1 MISAPVG
8 KKPNVSDFP
17 LRAVSKFLQRSL
29 RFEPIRPSESS
40 LSSFTL
46 LKGSKNPPRYDSA
59 HYIVPGIGG
68 TLYLDFDGS

>member
-40 LSSFTL
+40 LFFVYL
-46 LKGSKNPPRYDSA
+46 VERLKEPTNVR
-59 HYIVPGIGG
+59 
-68 TLYLDFDGS
+68 